1 MIKQQ
6 WGLNMMKFN
15 GVELPGGI
23 TLNGQEMFNEA
34 TTEIERIENDIQ
46 SKYELPPQFFVG

>member
-6 WGLNMMKFN
+6 WGLNMMKFI

-23 TLNGQEMFNEA
+23 TLNGQEMYNEA

-46 SKYELPPQFFVG
+46 SKYELPHSFFVG